1 MHVCGFT
8 HRSGFAPHVLF
19 LLMHLA
25 VRQALVRGAYVK
37 KVVVAVQT
45 TIATG
50 PTVMNRL
57 VTKKTRQKKK
67 IKQEQMKRLFPG
79 TERTLHLQ

>member
-1 MHVCGFT
+1 MHVYGFT

-50 PTVMNRL
+50 PTVMNGL
-57 VTKKTRQKKK
+57 VTNKTRQKKK
-67 IKQEQMKRLFPG
+67 IK
-79 TERTLHLQ
+79 